1 MKPASL
7 IGRKK
12 MSFIMV
18 DFECT
23 PQVDLE
29 FMNREHRKAFDDAN
43 ALKDLLDNA
52 LRKRLDNDVKG
63 QRKRVLDL
71 SLKSILSLR

>member
-1 MKPASL
+1 M
-7 IGRKK
+7 I
-12 MSFIMV
+12 

-43 ALKDLLDNA
+43 ALKSLLDGA
-52 LRKRLDNDVKG
+52 LKRRLYDDIKEL
-63 QRKRVLDL
+63 QVL
-71 SLKSILSLR
+71 SWNLSLR